1 MSWTAVAS
9 LAFSGL
15 QSYSG
20 HSAAKK
26 QSEDQ
31 SRLSQ
36 LQIDEACGV
45 LGCTDESACNYDPDA
60 GFNDGSCLDND
71 CNEQID
77 EAIKS
82 LSLLGPSKKAK
93 MNLAEDE
100 YKFALGGLSSKTGIA
115 KEDLSKQIDLSIQK
129 SGLANVGQIGEKK
142 SIMWK
147 RIQNSFTEGQEGLM
161 GQLGKKMGGIEE
173 WFEGEK
179 SRLEGIQR
187 RAALQK
193 QAADEQAGAK
203 FLGIF

>member
-36 LQIDEACGV
+36 LQIDEA
-45 LGCTDESACNYDPDA
+45 
-60 GFNDGSCLDND
+60 
-71 CNEQID
+71 
-77 EAIKS
+77 IKS

-100 YKFALGGLSSKTGIA
+100 YKFALGGLSSKTRIA

-187 RAALQK
+187 RAAIQK
-193 QAADEQAGAK
+193 QVADEQSGAK